1 MSLDVSLGWS
11 LGDDIRVLVAS
22 GLPVGVYQIQQIQRD
37 MNDLGLRVPSI
48 ISPVIDLLDEFDAA
62 QAALKALNES
72 SEGKVLIKAD
82 VVEWEA
88 QGAGSSYGPEREIQ
102 RIRGL
107 LYQYF
112 ASSVL
117 FSSGHLGS
125 SGNTG
130 LIRS

>member
-11 LGDDIRVLVAS
+11 EGDDIRVLVAS
-22 GLPVGVYQIQQIQRD
+22 GLKVGVYQIQQIQRD
-37 MNDLGLRVPSI
+37 MNDLGFRAPSI
-48 ISPVIDLLDEFDAA
+48 VSPVIDLLDEFDAA
-62 QAALKALNES
+62 QVALKALNEG
-72 SEGKVLIKAD
+72 SEGKTLIKAD
-82 VVEWEA
+82 VLEWEA
-88 QGAGSSYGPEREIQ
+88 QGAGTGYGPEREIQ

-117 FSSGHLGS
+117 FSSGYLGS
-125 SGNTG
+125 SGNTA

>member
-37 MNDLGLRVPSI
+37 MNDLGLRAPSI

-62 QAALKALNES
+62 QAALKGLNES
-72 SEGKVLIKAD
+72 AEGKVLVKAD
-82 VVEWEA
+82 VLEWEK
-88 QGAGSSYGPEREIQ
+88 QGVGGGYGPEREIQ

-117 FSSGHLGS
+117 FNGSGVSSSGS
-125 SGNTG
+125 TA